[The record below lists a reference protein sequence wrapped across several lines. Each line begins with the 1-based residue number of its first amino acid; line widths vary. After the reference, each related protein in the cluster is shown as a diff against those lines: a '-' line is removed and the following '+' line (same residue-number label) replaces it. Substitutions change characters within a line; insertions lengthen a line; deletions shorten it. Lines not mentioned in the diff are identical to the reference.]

1 MFTTYAPF
9 RRRRLYTASILSAA
23 SALGILASV
32 QSPAQNMTPSA
43 ASPLDLVNG
52 LHTAFGE
59 HHARAVHT
67 KGVMVEGSFTPAPG
81 AANLTKEP
89 IFKGGP
95 LPVVAR
101 FSLFAG
107 VPVLADN
114 DDGASP
120 VGFAVKIKEKAGTDF
135 DVVTNQHP
143 DFISAT
149 SDEFVTFLRAAGA
162 AGKGD
167 KAPLEAFLAAH
178 PHAQQFLASR
188 TYPVSYAQ
196 APYFGIN
203 SVKFTNA
210 KGGVTF
216 LRYRFVPRAEPKY
229 LTPEER
235 KARGPNYLQEEIASR
250 LAREPVVFDWFAQIA
265 GPGDKIED
273 PSVAWPESRRT
284 VKLGTVTLNK
294 FVADSEARQRTLLF
308 LPGQPHLGVE
318 PADPMLVLRNTA
330 YPISLGQRQ

>member
-1 MFTTYAPF
+1 MSSSHAHINLTRFYNATMVT
-9 RRRRLYTASILSAA
+9 AA
-23 SALGILASV
+23 SAFGILAAV
-32 QSPAQNMTPSA
+32 QSPAQNMTPAA

-67 KGVMVEGSFTPAPG
+67 KGIMVEGSFTPAPG

-89 IFKGGP
+89 IFSGGP

-101 FSLFAG
+101 FSNFAG
-107 VPVLADN
+107 VPDLADN

-120 VGFAVKIKEKAGTDF
+120 AGLAVKIKEKAGTDF
-135 DVVTNQHP
+135 DVVANQHP
-143 DFISAT
+143 DFISPT

-167 KAPLEAFLAAH
+167 KAPLDAFLAAH
-178 PHAQQFLASR
+178 PHAQQFLGSR

-210 KGGVTF
+210 EGKTVF
-216 LRYRFVPRAEPKY
+216 LRYRFVPRAQPKY
-229 LTPEER
+229 LTPAER
-235 KARGPNYLQEEIASR
+235 KARSPNYLQEEIASR

-273 PSVAWPESRRT
+273 PSVAWPESRKA
-284 VKLGTVTLNK
+284 VKLGTVTLNRL
-294 FVADSEARQRTLLF
+294 VADAEARQRTLLF
-308 LPGQPHLGVE
+308 LPGQPHPGVE

>member
-1 MFTTYAPF
+1 MFITYASF
-9 RRRRLYTASILSAA
+9 SRRRLCRASIMSAA
-23 SALGILASV
+23 SVLGIILASV

-43 ASPLDLVNG
+43 ASPLDMVNG

-67 KGVMVEGSFTPAPG
+67 KGVMVEGSFTPSRR
-81 AANLTKEP
+81 AASLTNEP
-89 IFKGGP
+89 IFRGGP
-95 LPVVAR
+95 LPVIVR
-101 FSLFAG
+101 FSNFAG
-107 VPVLADN
+107 VPDIADN

-120 VGFAVKIKEKAGTDF
+120 AGLAVKIKEKVGTDF
-135 DVVTNQHP
+135 DIVSNQHP
-143 DFISAT
+143 DFIAPT
-149 SDEFVTFLRAAGA
+149 SDDFLIFLRAAGA

-167 KAPLEAFLAAH
+167 KTSLEAYLSSH

-203 SVKFTNA
+203 SFKFTNS
-210 KGGVTF
+210 KGGSVF
-216 LRYRFVPRAEPKY
+216 VRYKFVPRADVKY
-229 LTPEER
+229 LTPDER
-235 KARGPNYLQEEIASR
+235 KTRSSNYLQEEIANR
-250 LAREPVVFDWFAQIA
+250 MVRGPVVFDWFAQLA

-273 PSVAWPESRRT
+273 PSIAWPESRRM

-294 FVADSEARQRTLLF
+294 FVGNTEAQRTLLF

>member
-1 MFTTYAPF
+1 MFNTHLLTS
-9 RRRRLYTASILSAA
+9 RSLYKASIVSAA
-23 SALGILASV
+23 SVLGLLATA
-32 QSPAQNMTPSA
+32 QSPAQNMTPAA

-67 KGVMVEGSFTPAPG
+67 KGIMVEGSFTPAPG
-81 AANLTKEP
+81 AADLTKEP
-89 IFKGGP
+89 IFRGGP

-101 FSLFAG
+101 FSNFAG
-107 VPVLADN
+107 VPDLADN

-120 VGFAVKIKEKAGTDF
+120 AGLAVKIEEKAGTAF
-135 DVVTNQHP
+135 DVVTNQHA
-143 DFISAT
+143 DFISPT

-167 KAPLEAFLAAH
+167 KAPLEAFLASH

-210 KGGVTF
+210 EGKAVF
-216 LRYRFVPRAEPKY
+216 LRYRFVPRAQPKY
-229 LTPEER
+229 LTPAER
-235 KARGPNYLQEEIASR
+235 KARGSNYLQEEIASR

-265 GPGDKIED
+265 GPSDKIED
-273 PSVAWPESRRT
+273 PSVAWPESRKV
-284 VKLGTVTLNK
+284 VKLGTVTLNRL
-294 FVADSEARQRTLLF
+294 VADAEARQRTLLF
-308 LPGQPHLGVE
+308 LPGQLHPGVE

>member
-1 MFTTYAPF
+1 MAHVQHPRSLKPPQIYNATIVT
-9 RRRRLYTASILSAA
+9 AA
-23 SALGILASV
+23 SAFGILAAV

-67 KGVMVEGSFTPAPG
+67 KGIMVEGSFTPAPG
-81 AANLTKEP
+81 AANLTREP
-89 IFKGGP
+89 IFRGGS

-101 FSLFAG
+101 FSNFAG
-107 VPVLADN
+107 VPDLADN

-120 VGFAVKIKEKAGTDF
+120 AGLAVKIKEKAGTDF

-143 DFISAT
+143 DFISPT

-167 KAPLEAFLAAH
+167 SAPLEAFLASH
-178 PHAQQFLASR
+178 PHARQFLGSR

-210 KGGVTF
+210 EGKATF
-216 LRYRFVPRAEPKY
+216 LRYRFVPRAQPKY
-229 LTPEER
+229 LTSTER
-235 KARGPNYLQEEIASR
+235 KARGSNYLQEEIAGRFEERCPFWRCPSCPS
-250 LAREPVVFDWFAQIA
+250 ARAGVVRSVMAPLTPRARPVFGGRQSGLDWM
-265 GPGDKIED
+265 
-273 PSVAWPESRRT
+273 W
-284 VKLGTVTLNK
+284 
-294 FVADSEARQRTLLF
+294 AR
-308 LPGQPHLGVE
+308 
-318 PADPMLVLRNTA
+318 
-330 YPISLGQRQ
+330 

>member
-1 MFTTYAPF
+1 
-9 RRRRLYTASILSAA
+9 
-23 SALGILASV
+23 
-32 QSPAQNMTPSA
+32 MTPSA

-89 IFKGGP
+89 IFTGGP

-101 FSLFAG
+101 FSNFAG
-107 VPVLADN
+107 VPDLADN
-114 DDGASP
+114 ADGASP
-120 VGFAVKIKEKAGTDF
+120 AGFAVKIKEKAGTDF
-135 DVVTNQHP
+135 DIVTNQHP
-143 DFISAT
+143 DFIAAT
-149 SDEFVTFLRAAGA
+149 SDEFLIFLRAAGA

-167 KAPLEAFLAAH
+167 KAPMAAFLSSH
-178 PHAQQFLASR
+178 PHAQQFLGSL

-196 APYFGIN
+196 ATYFGIN
-203 SVKFTNA
+203 AVKFTNS
-210 KGGVTF
+210 KGDSA
-216 LRYRFVPRAEPKY
+216 LIRYRFTPHAEAKY

-235 KARGPNYLQEEIASR
+235 KARGATYLQDELATR
-250 LAREPVVFDWFAQIA
+250 LAREPVAFDWFAQIA

-273 PSVAWPESRRT
+273 PSIAWPESRKM

-294 FVADSEARQRTLLF
+294 LVADQEAAQRTNLF

>member
-1 MFTTYAPF
+1 MFTAHAPF
-9 RRRRLYTASILSAA
+9 SRRRLYTAALVSAA

-67 KGVMVEGSFTPAPG
+67 KGVMAEGSFTPSPG
-81 AANLTKEP
+81 AASLTREP
-89 IFKGGP
+89 IFRGGP

-101 FSLFAG
+101 FSNFAG
-107 VPVLADN
+107 MPDLADN

-120 VGFAVKIKEKAGTDF
+120 AGFAVKIKETAGTDF

-143 DFISAT
+143 DFISAN

-167 KAPLEAFLAAH
+167 KSPLDAFLASH

-210 KGGVTF
+210 KGKATF

-235 KARGPNYLQEEIASR
+235 KIRGPNYLQEEIASR

-273 PSVAWPESRRT
+273 PSVAWPESRKV
-284 VKLGTVTLNK
+284 VKLGTVTLNR
-294 FVADSEARQRTLLF
+294 FVGNTEAQRTLLF

>member
-1 MFTTYAPF
+1 MSMTHAPF
-9 RRRRLYTASILSAA
+9 SRRNLKNASIVTAA
-23 SALGILASV
+23 SVFGIVASV
-32 QSPAQNMTPSA
+32 QSSAQNMAPSA
-43 ASPLDLVNG
+43 ASPLDMVNG

-67 KGVMVEGSFTPAPG
+67 KGVMVEGSFTPSPG
-81 AANLTKEP
+81 AASLTKEP

-101 FSLFAG
+101 FSNFAG
-107 VPVLADN
+107 VPDLPDN

-120 VGFAVKIKEKAGTDF
+120 AGFAVKIKEKAGIDF
-135 DVVTNQHP
+135 DIVSNQHP
-143 DFISAT
+143 DFIAAT
-149 SDEFVTFLRAAGA
+149 SDDFLVFLLAAGA

-167 KAPLEAFLAAH
+167 KGPLDAYLSSH
-178 PHAQQFLASR
+178 PHARQFLASR

-203 SVKFTNA
+203 SFKFTNS
-210 KGGVTF
+210 KGESAFV
-216 LRYRFVPRAEPKY
+216 RYKFVPRAEPKY
-229 LTPEER
+229 LKPEER
-235 KARGPNYLQEEIASR
+235 KGLGPNYLQEELANR
-250 LAREPVVFDWFAQIA
+250 VAREPVVFDWFAQIA
-265 GPGDKIED
+265 EPGDRIED
-273 PSVAWPESRRT
+273 PSVAWPESRRM
-284 VKLGTVTLNK
+284 VKLGTITLNK
-294 FVADSEARQRTLLF
+294 FVGNTDAQRTLMF